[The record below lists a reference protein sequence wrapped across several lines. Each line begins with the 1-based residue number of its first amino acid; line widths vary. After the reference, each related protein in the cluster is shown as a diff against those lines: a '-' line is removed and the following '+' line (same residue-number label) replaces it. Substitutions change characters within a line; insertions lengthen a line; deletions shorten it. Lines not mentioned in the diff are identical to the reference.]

1 MKAFSKFNAPLGVRA
16 MLLIISLPCVLLFLW
31 ILVVAP
37 HLLTLLRPLKDT
49 APVTQAVLRGLVA
62 FAVLPWSLVP
72 PLIAL
77 YLYQRHYDRQKR
89 DVSDP
94 AA

>member
-1 MKAFSKFNAPLGVRA
+1 MRAFSKFNAPLGVRA
-16 MLLIISLPCVLLFLW
+16 VLLICSLPCVLLFLW
-31 ILVVAP
+31 ILVIAP
-37 HLLTLLRPLKDT
+37 HLLTLLQPLKDS
-49 APVTQAVLRGLVA
+49 APATEVVLRGLVA

-77 YLYQRHYDRQKR
+77 YFYQRHYDRQKR
-89 DVSDP
+89 DVRNP